1 MKSTIS
7 KTLLPLALTFGATE
21 AMALGDIVLD
31 FKQPVENIRMIT
43 DATERQAGLSHAYN
57 GFQNSKNNKSHFFF
71 TQLNPQPS
79 GAAFASFVAGVD
91 YDLSNSYSLC
101 LTGKSLN
108 EKNAIYQLIV
118 ETEESRTQGFSYKY
132 NFDVVPSAEFEKDF
146 YFGNF
151 QAERRGRAY
160 PEAPFLDTSKIESI
174 GIRISGTPI
183 QGDNGVR
190 QKGLYG
196 LQLLSLKSNCDG

>member
-1 MKSTIS
+1 MKLNVFKAVLPFIAVFST
-7 KTLLPLALTFGATE
+7 AE
-21 AMALGDIVLD
+21 ASDLGDVVLD
-31 FKQPVENIRMIT
+31 FKKPVDNIRMIT

-57 GFQNSKNNKSHFFF
+57 GYQNSKNNKSHFFF

-79 GAAFASFVAGVD
+79 GAAFASFLAKTD
-91 YDLSNSYSLC
+91 YDLSSSYSLC
-101 LTGKSLN
+101 LSGKSLN
-108 EKNAIYQLIV
+108 EKNALYQLIV
-118 ETEESRTQGFSYKY
+118 ETEESRTQGFSYIY
-132 NFDVVPSAEFEKDF
+132 NFEVLPNVGFEKDF

-160 PEAPFLDTSKIESI
+160 PEAPFLDTGKIESI

-183 QGDNGVR
+183 RNDESVR

>member
-1 MKSTIS
+1 
-7 KTLLPLALTFGATE
+7 
-21 AMALGDIVLD
+21 MA
-31 FKQPVENIRMIT
+31 QT
-43 DATERQAGLSHAYN
+43 
-57 GFQNSKNNKSHFFF
+57 
-71 TQLNPQPS
+71 
-79 GAAFASFVAGVD
+79 D

-108 EKNAIYQLIV
+108 EKNAIYQLIL
-118 ETEESRTQGFSYKY
+118 ETEESRAGGYSYTY
-132 NFDVVPSAEFEKDF
+132 NFDILPNEDFEKDF

-160 PEAPFLDTSKIESI
+160 PEAPFLDTAKIESI

-183 QGDNGVR
+183 RNDDYVR

-196 LQLLSLKSNCDG
+196 LQLFSLNSNCDG